1 MFYYVCQYKLKGS
14 DNWKTKTFEH
24 KSYTLEDLGRDLK
37 KKFGDRVT
45 DFKIEHER
53 PIKVETPAQTIKS
66 SAETKDKAIAAM
78 KKRLGK

>member
-24 KSYTLEDLGRDLK
+24 KSYTIEDLERDLK
-37 KKFGDRVT
+37 NKFGDRVT

-53 PIKVETPAQTIKS
+53 PIKVETPAETTKS
-66 SAETKDKAIAAM
+66 NKTVGQAGIEAM
-78 KKRLGK
+78 RAKLK